1 MVLHGIDIS
10 SAAIAGFCKRHGIAR
25 FSLFGSVLRDDFA
38 PASDIDVLVE
48 FLPNVAPSLLD
59 LGGMQQELCD
69 LFGRQVDLKTPEFLS
84 PYIREQVRHEAAL
97 QYAA

>member
-1 MVLHGIDIS
+1 MKSLECSKTELGS
-10 SAAIAGFCKRHGIAR
+10 FCQRHGLAR
-25 FSLFGSVLRDDFA
+25 LSLFGSILRDDFGLE
-38 PASDIDVLVE
+38 SDIDVLVE
-48 FLPNVAPSLLD
+48 FLPHVRPTLLD

-84 PYIREQVRHEAAL
+84 PMIRERVQREAQL